1 MKRIVPIVVFMLISA
16 PCWATKKITMEQ
28 LKELLAADQKAQKS
42 DADVAAQLKDLE
54 LTEELTKST
63 MDAVKPLVP
72 GPLTT
77 EQLFIMEVRGAV
89 QPPPASDIPVKTA
102 PDATGQ
108 KAILDKAVGYAKVF
122 LQTPTLTATRTLRR
136 FQDSAQQDQ
145 PAFGSH
151 TTAVLAPTYAPIR
164 YAASDQGTVT
174 FKNGVEENPL
184 ANQKTNWGDNGM
196 IALLGQSPDPVSVL
210 QSAQAEGKMKWL
222 RWQTV
227 NGHEL
232 AVFSFTVDR
241 KKSQYAVEYCCFPE
255 TSQAG
260 EMAMRGVAQGGGP
273 GNYMSNATWKPFKAT
288 EGYHGAIYIDPE
300 TGVIYRLVTQV
311 EFKGSDP
318 VKQENERIDYGS
330 ETVNGKKVV
339 VPGFVTIDTVE
350 QPFPNSAQGRFIMRH
365 TLFTLT
371 YSDYKAAGS

>member
-1 MKRIVPIVVFMLISA
+1 MVLMASPG
-16 PCWATKKITMEQ
+16 WAAKKMTAEQ
-28 LKELLAADQKAQKS
+28 LKDLLAADHKAQKS
-42 DADVAAQLKDLE
+42 DADVAGQLKDLE

-63 MDAVKPLVP
+63 MDAVKPMVP

-77 EQLFIMEVRGAV
+77 EQLFILEVRAAAL
-89 QPPPASDIPVKTA
+89 PPPASEIPAKPA
-102 PDATGQ
+102 PDAAQ
-108 KAILDKAVGYAKVF
+108 QNAILDKAAAFAKVF
-122 LQTPTLTATRTLRR
+122 VQAPTLTATRTMRR

-151 TTAVLAPTYAPIR
+151 TSAVLAPTYTPIR
-164 YAASDQGTVT
+164 YAASDEARVT
-174 FKNGVEENPL
+174 FKKGVEENPV

-196 IALLGQSPDPVSVL
+196 IALLGQSPDPASVL
-210 QSAQAEGKMKWL
+210 QTARAEGKMSWL

-232 AVFSFTVDR
+232 AVFSFSVDR
-241 KKSQYAVEYCCFPE
+241 KKSQYAVNYCCFPE

-260 EMAMRGVAQGGGP
+260 EVAMRGVAQGGGP
-273 GNYMSNATWKPFKAT
+273 GNYQTSANWKPFKAT

-300 TGVIYRLVTQV
+300 TGVIYRLVMQV

-318 VKQENERIDYGS
+318 VKLENQRIDYGT
-330 ETVNGKKVV
+330 ETIDGKKLV

-350 QPFPNSAQGRFIMRH
+350 QPYPNSPQGRFITRH

-371 YSDYKAAGS
+371 YSDYKMAGS